1 MRLPYLALFSFSF
14 FLLVF
19 LSFCLFSPLFFSF
32 FSRVAG
38 PGGGVA
44 EAPADQ
50 WQGLATKD
58 PSLLEKV
65 PLIEP
70 YRPLIE
76 PLIEPEWGLHRA
88 FIGP

>member
-1 MRLPYLALFSFSF
+1 
-14 FLLVF
+14 
-19 LSFCLFSPLFFSF
+19 
-32 FSRVAG
+32 
-38 PGGGVA
+38 VA